1 MAADLMSAQEVAD
14 TLKIARNTVYEL
26 IKRGEI
32 SSFRVGK
39 QVRINR
45 ETVDAYLSK
54 GIGAGT
60 AGTRQRYPPPAV
72 SHPSA
77 FGPVEARKPA
87 PYPQNPEKSV
97 RENEF
102 IICGQ
107 DISIDIMIN
116 YLDINPETMR
126 IYRSYLGSY
135 NGLYALYHGQ
145 VDLAVIHLWDGDLDE
160 YNVSFVRRMLPGIP
174 TLVMRIGERRHGFY
188 VKKGNPKRITGWN
201 DLKRSDISIAN
212 RERGSGTRVLLDET
226 LRLTNVYSGEV
237 RGYENE
243 YKSHLAVASAVVQGT
258 ADFAIGS
265 ESGCKTVED
274 VDFIPLKSECH
285 DLVIRQADAERQ
297 PYRKILDIVLSESF
311 KKSLESIGGYTTRQT
326 GSILW

>member
-1 MAADLMSAQEVAD
+1 MAAELMSAQEVAD
-14 TLKIARNTVYEL
+14 TLRIARNTVYEL
-26 IKRGEI
+26 IKRGEL

-45 ETVDAYLSK
+45 ETVDSYISK
-54 GIGAGT
+54 GNKGGIG
-60 AGTRQRYPPPAV
+60 PKPLHFPPAV
-72 SHPSA
+72 SGFPAS
-77 FGPVEARKPA
+77 GPVGTHKPA
-87 PYPQNPEKSV
+87 LYPQNPEKNA

-107 DISIDIMIN
+107 DISIDIMID
-116 YLDINPETMR
+116 YLNINPDITK

-174 TLVMRIGERRHGFY
+174 TLVMRIGERQHGFY
-188 VKKGNPKRITGWN
+188 VKKGNPKQITGWN
-201 DLKRSDISIAN
+201 DLKRRDITIAN
-212 RERGSGTRVLLDET
+212 REKGSGTRVLLDET
-226 LRLTNVYSGEV
+226 LRLMNIYSDEV
-237 RGYENE
+237 KGYENE
-243 YKSHLAVASAVVQGT
+243 YKSHLAVAGAVVQDT

-274 VDFIPLKSECH
+274 VDFVPLKSECH

-297 PYRKILDIVLSESF
+297 PYREILDIILSEPF
-311 KKSLESIGGYTTRQT
+311 KKTLESIGGYTTRQT
-326 GSILW
+326 GDILW